1 MIELS
6 QLTVLIMVE
15 VIIGLAIV
23 CGVLGFFTLRRKGN
37 IRRAAHHLA
46 ERVQNDKG
54 ARSQRLKS
62 LLSDQYGLS
71 GNELEQMLHNIIQ
84 AEMKLFQNLINGYME
99 DDQVH
104 LQQIDVDEE
113 DLVLAYQGLKPVGG
127 DTAAVTP
134 DSDDADEEVQR
145 LHDENQRL
153 SDELK
158 VTMDTMGRML
168 NEYSSMFAS
177 GEDKPLT
184 RENATEVLEAP
195 ESEVV
200 ASASSA
206 VEMEDEIEVDIPDF
220 QAEDVAVEPM
230 PDLPDES
237 LDFDNEEEVQGAVD
251 EEVSEIIDEVM
262 EIADEMTQDGLETLP
277 EQELDTG
284 IAESLLDELEQV
296 DIELPEVVPLEEA
309 QATELQPES
318 EEAESE
324 AGSLEDEWAKLLEED
339 AASKEKSADK

>member
-6 QLTVLIMVE
+6 QLTVLIMIE

-23 CGVLGFFTLRRKGN
+23 CGVLGFFALRRKGK
-37 IRRAAHHLA
+37 IRQAAHHLA
-46 ERVQNDKG
+46 ERVQNDKA

-71 GNELEQMLHNIIQ
+71 GNELEQRLHNIMQ
-84 AEMKLFQNLINGYME
+84 AEMKLFQNLINGYIK

-113 DLVLAYQGLKPVGG
+113 NLVLAYQGLKPVGG
-127 DTAAVTP
+127 ATAAVTT
-134 DSDDADEEVQR
+134 DSGDAEEEVQR
-145 LHDENQRL
+145 LRDENQRL

-168 NEYSSMFAS
+168 NEYSSMFAG

-184 RENATEVLEAP
+184 REDATEVLEAP
-195 ESEVV
+195 VNRVV

-206 VEMEDEIEVDIPDF
+206 IEMEDDMEVDIPDF

-230 PDLPDES
+230 PDLPDKS
-237 LDFDNEEEVQGAVD
+237 LDNEEEVQSAVD

-262 EIADEMTQDGLETLP
+262 EIADEMTQDGQETVP
-277 EQELDTG
+277 EQALDPG

-309 QATELQPES
+309 QAAQPQPET
-318 EEAESE
+318 EEVESE

-339 AASKEKSADK
+339 AASKEKSTDK

>member
-6 QLTVLIMVE
+6 QLTVLVMVE

-23 CGVLGFFTLRRKGN
+23 CGVLSFFALSRKGK

-46 ERVQNDKG
+46 ERVQNDKA

-71 GNELEQMLHNIIQ
+71 GNELEQRLHNIMQ
-84 AEMKLFQNLINGYME
+84 AEMKLFQNLINGYIK

-104 LQQIDVDEE
+104 LQQVDVDEE
-113 DLVLAYQGLKPVGG
+113 NLVLAYQGLTPVGG
-127 DTAAVTP
+127 ATAAVTT
-134 DSDDADEEVQR
+134 DSGDAEEEVQR

-153 SDELK
+153 SEELK

-168 NEYSSMFAS
+168 NEYSSMFAG
-177 GEDKPLT
+177 GEDTPLT
-184 RENATEVLEAP
+184 REAATEAQEAP
-195 ESEVV
+195 ESGV
-200 ASASSA
+200 AASPA
-206 VEMEDEIEVDIPDF
+206 VEMGDEIEVDIPDF
-220 QAEDVAVEPM
+220 QAEDVAIEPM

-237 LDFDNEEEVQGAVD
+237 LDNEEEVQSAVD

-262 EIADEMTQDGLETLP
+262 EIADEMTQDGQESVP
-277 EQELDTG
+277 EQTLDPA

-296 DIELPEVVPLEEA
+296 DIELPEVVPQEEA
-309 QATELQPES
+309 QAAEPQPES

-339 AASKEKSADK
+339 AASKEKSTDK

>member
-15 VIIGLAIV
+15 VIIGLASI

-46 ERVQNDKG
+46 GRVQNDKA

-71 GNELEQMLHNIIQ
+71 GNELEQVLHNIMQ

-99 DDQVH
+99 DNQVH

-113 DLVLAYQGLKPVGG
+113 NLVLAYQGLKPVGG
-127 DTAAVTP
+127 GTAAVMA
-134 DSDDADEEVQR
+134 DSDDADDEAQR
-145 LHDENQRL
+145 LREENQRL

-184 RENATEVLEAP
+184 REDASEVLDAP

-206 VEMEDEIEVDIPDF
+206 VEMEDEIGVDIPDF
-220 QAEDVAVEPM
+220 QAEDVAIEPM

-237 LDFDNEEEVQGAVD
+237 LDNEEEVQDAVD

-277 EQELDTG
+277 EQARDPG
-284 IAESLLDELEQV
+284 AAESLLDELEQV
-296 DIELPEVVPLEEA
+296 DIKLPKVVPLEEA
-309 QATELQPES
+309 QAAEPQPES
-318 EEAESE
+318 DEAESE
-324 AGSLEDEWAKLLEED
+324 VGSLEDEWAKLLEED
-339 AASKEKSADK
+339 AASKEKSTDK